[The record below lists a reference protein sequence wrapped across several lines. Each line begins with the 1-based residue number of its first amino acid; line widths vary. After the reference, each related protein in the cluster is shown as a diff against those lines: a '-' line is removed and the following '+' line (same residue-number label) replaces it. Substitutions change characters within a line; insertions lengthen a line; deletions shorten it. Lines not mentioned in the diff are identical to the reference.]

1 VSRLTATSD
10 GSPDIGIVKTRNAE
24 VTMNSFDMW
33 LRKQVLRLEHE
44 IRTNPV
50 FDGDSVPTRD
60 ELIELRRL
68 TVIHRFLNGNLQQ
81 IESRDSSGATSP
93 DRARTREIALRR
105 AISSHMPR

>member
-1 VSRLTATSD
+1 
-10 GSPDIGIVKTRNAE
+10 
-24 VTMNSFDMW
+24 MNSFDMW

-50 FDGDSVPTRD
+50 FEGDSVPTRE

-81 IESRDSSGATSP
+81 VESRNSSGTSTP
-93 DRARTREIALRR
+93 DGDRMREIALRR
-105 AISSHMPR
+105 AISPHLPR